1 MPLLQFPL
9 VALRCLA
16 IAFLFCAFAPAA
28 GASTSGDGIEVV
40 QASVD
45 PSEDGWVVNAQFELT
60 LKPRLE
66 EALERGLPLYFVI
79 DFELTQPRWYWF
91 DDHAVQTSLTY
102 RLTYYALTREYRLS
116 SGTLQ
121 VGFPTLAE
129 ALSVMTRVH
138 DWRVMDKSVI
148 RPGETYIAGV
158 RMRFDSSQLPKP
170 ILLTTLTSREWT
182 MESDWKRF
190 SFEVTR

>member
-1 MPLLQFPL
+1 LLVL
-9 VALRCLA
+9 ALL
-16 IAFLFCAFAPAA
+16 PQHSSAA
-28 GASTSGDGIEVV
+28 SGDGIEVV
-40 QASVD
+40 QASLD
-45 PSEDGWVVNAQFELT
+45 PTEDGWALNAQFDLT
-60 LKPRLE
+60 LKPRLD
-66 EALERGLPLYFVI
+66 EALRGGLPLYFVI
-79 DFELTQPRWYWF
+79 DFELDQPRWYWL
-91 DDHAVQTSLTY
+91 DDKAVATSLTY

-148 RPGETYIAGV
+148 KPGETYIASV

-170 ILLTTLTSREWT
+170 VLLTALTSREWT

-190 SFEVTR
+190 SFELTR

>member
-1 MPLLQFPL
+1 M
-9 VALRCLA
+9 
-16 IAFLFCAFAPAA
+16 AFLRIPILAVQSLALALLFCVLPLRA
-28 GASTSGDGIEVV
+28 GAATSGDGIDVV

-45 PSEDGWVVNAQFELT
+45 PIEDGWAVNAQFDLT
-60 LKPRLE
+60 LKPRLD
-66 EALERGLPLYFVI
+66 EALDRGLPLYFVI

-91 DDHAVQTSLTY
+91 DDRTVSTSLTY

-129 ALSVMTRVH
+129 ALNVMTRVH

-148 RPGETYIAGV
+148 RPGETYIAAV

>member
-1 MPLLQFPL
+1 MALLRIPT
-9 VALRCLA
+9 LA
-16 IAFLFCAFAPAA
+16 VQSFAFALLLFVLPLHA
-28 GASTSGDGIEVV
+28 GAATSGDGIEVV

-45 PSEDGWVVNAQFELT
+45 PSEDGWAVNAQFELT

-91 DDHAVQTSLTY
+91 DDRTVSTSLTY
-102 RLTYYALTREYRLS
+102 RLAYYALTREYRLS

-129 ALSVMTRVH
+129 ALNVMTRVH
-138 DWRVMDKSVI
+138 DWRVMDKNVI
-148 RPGETYIAGV
+148 RSGETYIAAV

-170 ILLTTLTSREWT
+170 ILLTTLTSREWS